1 MGTGVCL
8 ESGEPERREAG
19 SERDEGQREMETHL
33 RSSESDSPWA
43 ASGWAKDEG
52 LKRGRGRAMRERE
65 VD

>member
-43 ASGWAKDEG
+43 ASGEG
-52 LKRGRGRAMRERE
+52 RGPEARAREGNERKRG
-65 VD
+65 